1 MTKWQ
6 LQLDFFLCAIP
17 VDSYFYQLLLKALII
32 YKWIT
37 ITQQRRYQIQLMT
50 KKEKCLLLHWL
61 KHWNTKKS
69 KCGKDEV
76 FKLVKDMIKENIT
89 RDIFNKALE
98 SLTESGSVKCSFISN
113 ITCLSLRKQCKWKFK
128 SARKFQQF

>member
-17 VDSYFYQLLLKALII
+17 VDSYQLLLKALII

-37 ITQQRRYQIQLMT
+37 ITQQRRYQIQLTT
-50 KKEKCLLLHWL
+50 KKEKCLLLHWF

-98 SLTESGSVKCSFISN
+98 SLIESGSVKCSFISN